1 MGGESG
7 GGDAGGNE
15 GFAEVGVGGPDGVD
29 WVGQC
34 MVVIGG
40 DGGLRRRKWRE
51 CVKKSKGGWWDIM
64 CVRITATI

>member
-34 MVVIGG
+34 VVVTVVE
-40 DGGLRRRKWRE
+40 RWF
-51 CVKKSKGGWWDIM
+51 
-64 CVRITATI
+64 TAEEVAGVCEE